1 MSQQAVGCLLLG
13 RPTNYQEGGGM
24 GTRQLKRIM
33 FLALLLLVGLLGGC
47 DREPAQPQPPTE
59 EPSKDIVP
67 IARLKVPEWEEFA
80 GQEVTVEG
88 IFVRDPLPMLV
99 TELDVVLINA
109 PMPEETYILLA
120 GEVAEN
126 MSAEKYGGAR
136 MLLTGE
142 VVAAERVVDKAP
154 YAALATT
161 YYELVAADF
170 KPYRPSIYQVR
181 MVPRWKLPD
190 KYAILFSGG
199 WNAAKNYIRYW
210 NDLKFM
216 YSTLVNTL
224 GWDPNN
230 IAVLYAD
237 GTAKDTDMPVHY
249 SATQA
254 NLTTAFDLL
263 REATGSLD
271 TVFVFFTNHGG
282 GFHTGGPW
290 GQYVFGGA
298 WDAGS
303 DEPSDVLSEAT
314 YNLDLN
320 SDGDTND
327 QVSWDEE
334 LTSWGGSILDDALQT
349 IIADLNYDEMVIVME
364 ECFSGGLIHDLAQG
378 GTDRVIIS
386 AAGEYEFSWAMAPSY
401 NYDEFSYYFTCA
413 INGADPDGNTVNAD
427 ANGDG
432 HVSMVEAFNYAR
444 TNDTASET
452 PWYEDSGDGTPH
464 SGNMPSG
471 GDGALGNTT
480 FLD

>member
-1 MSQQAVGCLLLG
+1 
-13 RPTNYQEGGGM
+13 M
-24 GTRQLKRIM
+24 GTQHLKRAIL
-33 FLALLLLVGLLGGC
+33 FVLLVLVSLLGGC
-47 DREPAQPQPPTE
+47 DREPAKPPTPTE
-59 EPSKDIVP
+59 EPSKETVP
-67 IARLKVPEWEEFA
+67 IAKLKVPEWEEFV

-99 TELDVVLINA
+99 TELEAMLVNM
-109 PMPEETYILLA
+109 PMPEEKYILLA

-126 MSAEKYGGAR
+126 IPAEKYSGATMR
-136 MLLTGE
+136 LTGE
-142 VVAAERVVDKAP
+142 VVAAEKAVDKAP
-154 YAALATT
+154 YAALASV
-161 YYELVAADF
+161 YYELVAREF
-170 KPYRPSIYQVR
+170 VPYYPEIYRVR
-181 MVPRWKLPD
+181 IDPRWLWPD

-199 WNAAKNYIRYW
+199 YNANSNYGRYW

-237 GTAKDTDMPVHY
+237 GTAKDNDMPVHY

-263 REATGSLD
+263 REASGMLD

-282 GFHTGGPW
+282 GFYSNDPDALYNVYGG
-290 GQYVFGGA
+290 G
-298 WDAGS
+298 WDADT
-303 DEPSDVLSEAT
+303 DEPADVISEGT

-327 QVSWDEE
+327 QVGWDEV
-334 LTSWGGSILDDALQT
+334 LYSWGGSILDDALQT

-364 ECFSGGLIHDLAQG
+364 QCFSGGLIHDLVQG
-378 GTDRVIIS
+378 GGDRIIMS
-386 AAGEYEFSWAMAPSY
+386 AAGEYEPSY
-401 NYDEFSYYFTCA
+401 AMPPTYTYDEFSYDFTCA
-413 INGADPDGNTVNAD
+413 INGADPDGNAVNAD

-432 HVSMVEAFNYAR
+432 AVSMVEAFNYAR
-444 TNDTASET
+444 TQDTRSET
-452 PWYEDSGDGTPH
+452 PWYEDNGDGTPH